1 MLLTWPKSSRH
12 EVRKCLTSSLYAGF
26 LTGDLGGRRG
36 LSRAAAGD
44 LHLSARDVELRRAT
58 RVVNTEL
65 LDAEQV
71 VSGRDLRRNGRRVRS
86 THVPTSLATREG
98 GADLLDLEPVAGSVC
113 GSCRVDLCHVESDRS
128 LVVDRLVCG
137 ERDGGASSHRDG
149 CSAAT

>member
-1 MLLTWPKSSRH
+1 MLLTWPKSSRY

-26 LTGDLGGRRG
+26 LTRDLGGRRG

-137 ERDGGASSHRDG
+137 EHRLFRQ
-149 CSAAT
+149 